1 MFGGLEA
8 CASMNQFNN
17 YEGLSYG
24 LAKIDKEY
32 MEEKTSCMYPCEY
45 IKYKV

>member
-8 CASMNQFNN
+8 CASMNQFNK
-17 YEGLSYG
+17 YEDLSYG
-24 LAKIDKEY
+24 LAKNDKEY

-45 IKYKV
+45 IEYKV